1 MKTEEILK
9 ILETFSDY
17 LHIADFMRDAGRRVL
32 DLLVSFLLWI
42 VDGLTGVMSE
52 MLDFLGFYNDNSMQG
67 KGSLL

>member
-52 MLDFLGFYNDNSMQG
+52 MLDF
-67 KGSLL
+67 